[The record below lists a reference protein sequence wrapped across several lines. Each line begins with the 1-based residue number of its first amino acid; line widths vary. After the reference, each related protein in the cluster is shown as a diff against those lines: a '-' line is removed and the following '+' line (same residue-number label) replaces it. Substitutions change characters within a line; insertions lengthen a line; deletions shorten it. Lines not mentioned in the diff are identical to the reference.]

1 MRLIITFVILACC
14 GVVAYVLYTAI
25 HPYILNLEYV
35 WAVGL
40 EKKDPE
46 AADAA
51 YRKLIEDLKN
61 SPDGLD
67 APNAALCNIY
77 QKYGDFLFDNGHYPE
92 ALSIFKDGENWSKK
106 IRSKSNYESTF
117 LMRQSFDEHYLFQDG
132 KGRPADPAKI
142 SQAMKLR
149 LNEMDKPCIF
159 RGSCFRNL
167 ALSYM
172 DSENYTKA
180 DQYFQKAIADYEAAK
195 DEDKDSPDYVL
206 DNVLYR
212 IENLIKQKRF
222 AEANNLYIE
231 ALSTTREDRKCRLTI
246 EYFKYLRFTSPQL
259 KEIFAHARK
268 SLADR
273 NFADLDAYAE
283 KLISEATITPSGHW
297 TVDLYFE
304 GLNSLEPQEFKP
316 VWEKRID
323 TLKDWQKANPQ
334 SAAAPVALANC
345 LTSYAWKARGT
356 GWADSVT
363 EEGWRLFRDR
373 LQQASEVLTQTKR
386 KIPCW
391 YRADQVVALG
401 QGWDRSK
408 YDALVEE
415 CRKQY
420 PTYYTPIYS
429 KAYFILPKW
438 HGDEGEVGK
447 YAAQEASAVTGA
459 DGGDVLYARIAWS
472 LVNNTPPVLKSNMS
486 WPRIKSGFQ
495 TLKKRFP
502 TSALA
507 SGVYSAIAME
517 FGDKATAQNAF
528 K

>member
-1 MRLIITFVILACC
+1 MRLIITFVILASC
-14 GVVAYVLYTAI
+14 GVVVYVLYTII
-25 HPYILNLEYV
+25 HPYILNGE
-35 WAVGL
+35 AVLAIGL

-61 SPDGLD
+61 SPD
-67 APNAALCNIY
+67 APDVALCNIY
-77 QKYGDFLFDNGHYPE
+77 EKYGDFLFDNGHYPE
-92 ALSIFKDGENWSKK
+92 ALSIYKDGENWSKK
-106 IRSKSNYESTF
+106 IQSKTNFESGF

-132 KGRPADPAKI
+132 KGRPADPTKI

-149 LNEMDKPCIF
+149 LNEMDKPCLF
-159 RGSCFRNL
+159 RGDCFRNL

-180 DQYFQKAIADYEAAK
+180 DQYFQRAIADFEAAK
-195 DEDKDSPDYVL
+195 DKDSPTYVL

-222 AEANNLYIE
+222 VEANNLYVDDF
-231 ALSTTREDRKCRLTI
+231 STTKDEYLKGRLTR
-246 EYFKYLRFTSPQL
+246 EYLKYLRLTSPQL

-268 SLADR
+268 FLEDR

-283 KLISEATITPSGHW
+283 KLTSEATITPSGHW
-297 TVDLYFE
+297 TLDLYFE
-304 GLNSLEPQEFKP
+304 GLNNLEPEEFKP

-323 TLKDWQKANPQ
+323 TLKEWQKANPQ

-345 LTSYAWKARGT
+345 LTSYAWKARGS

-363 EEGWRLFRDR
+363 EEGWRSFRDR
-373 LQQASEVLTQTKR
+373 LREASEVLTQTKR

-391 YRADQVVALG
+391 YRANQTVALG
-401 QGWDRSK
+401 QGWDRGK
-408 YDALVEE
+408 YDELVGE

-420 PTYYTPIYS
+420 PTYYPPIFA

-438 HGDEGEVGK
+438 HGEEGELGK

-472 LVNNTPPVLKSNMS
+472 VVNNNPSALKGNMS

-502 TSALA
+502 AA
-507 SGVYSAIAME
+507 PIVSGVYSAIAME